1 MWSAAMDSSLSPAL
15 ELAEANA
22 WHDVFAA
29 APSDL
34 AERVGLR
41 SERLGSATLLA
52 MPGVPHPWFN
62 RVIGL
67 GVGEPAT
74 EEILDRALSIFGEA
88 GVASFWLAA
97 SPTAQP
103 AELPEWMLSRG
114 LHPLGN
120 WAKVYRGR
128 DSMGAIVTELAVVE
142 ATTPSLA
149 AAFSSVVR
157 RSFGLPAVVGP
168 LFEALVGR
176 AGWRV
181 FLALENGV
189 PVAAGAVLVQGE
201 VAWLGIDATLPSR
214 RRQGGQ
220 GAIMR
225 ERVRASIGAGC
236 AWMVGEVEE
245 SLPERPDPSHHNTIR
260 NGFQIA
266 YLRPNY
272 GPRPAAAEPT
282 PGA

>member
-1 MWSAAMDSSLSPAL
+1 MGRPPMDLSLSPAL

-22 WHDVFAA
+22 WHDIFAG
-29 APSDL
+29 APRDL

-41 SERLGSATLLA
+41 AERLGSAVLLA

-74 EEILDRALSIFGEA
+74 EELVDRALSIYEQA
-88 GVASFWLAA
+88 GVASFWLAV

-103 AELPEWMLSRG
+103 AQVPEWLNARG
-114 LHPLGN
+114 LETLGN
-120 WAKVYRGR
+120 WVKVYRGR
-128 DSMGAIVTELAVVE
+128 DQMGAITTELEVVE
-142 ATTPSLA
+142 ATTPALA
-149 AAFSSVVR
+149 AGFSSVVR
-157 RSFGLPAVVGP
+157 KSFGMPTVVGP

-181 FLALENGV
+181 YLALENSV

-225 ERVRASIGAGC
+225 ERVRAGIGAGC
-236 AWMVGEVEE
+236 RWMVGEVEE
-245 SLPERPDPSHHNTIR
+245 SLPERPNPSHHNTIR
-260 NGFQIA
+260 NGFQVA
-266 YLRPNY
+266 YLRANY
-272 GPRPAAAEPT
+272 GPRPATGPT
-282 PGA
+282 PGP

>member
-1 MWSAAMDSSLSPAL
+1 MDPSLSPAL

-29 APSDL
+29 APRDL
-34 AERVGLR
+34 AERIGLR
-41 SERLGSATLLA
+41 TERLGSAALVAT
-52 MPGVPHPWFN
+52 PGVPHPWFN

-67 GVGEPAT
+67 GVDEPAT
-74 EEILDRALSIFGEA
+74 EEIVDRALSIYDKA
-88 GVASFWLAA
+88 GVQSFWLAV
-97 SPTAQP
+97 SPNALP
-103 AELPEWMLSRG
+103 ADLPQWLGARG

-120 WAKVYRGR
+120 WVKVYRGR
-128 DSMGAIVTELAVVE
+128 DQMGAVSTELAVVE
-142 ATTPSLA
+142 ATTPALA
-149 AAFSSVVR
+149 AGFSSVVR
-157 RSFGLPAVVGP
+157 KSFGLPSLIAP

-181 FLALENGV
+181 YLALENGV
-189 PVAAGAVLVQGE
+189 PVAAGAGLVQGE

-225 ERVRASIGAGC
+225 ERVRACIGAGC
-236 AWMVGEVEE
+236 TWMVGEVEE
-245 SLPERPDPSHHNTIR
+245 SLPERPNPSHHNTVR
-260 NGFQIA
+260 TGFHVA

-272 GPRPAAAEPT
+272 GPRPPAEST

>member
-1 MWSAAMDSSLSPAL
+1 MDQALLPAL
-15 ELAEANA
+15 ELVEASA

-29 APSDL
+29 APRDF

-41 SERLGSATLLA
+41 TERLGSATLVVMASVRL
-52 MPGVPHPWFN
+52 PSFN

-74 EEILDRALSIFGEA
+74 EAMIDGALEIFGQA
-88 GVASFWLAA
+88 GVDTFWLPV

-103 AELPEWMLSRG
+103 AELPEWLRARG
-114 LHPLGN
+114 LEPLGN

-128 DSMGAIVTELAVVE
+128 DPMGAISTELEVVE
-142 ATTPSLA
+142 ATTPALA
-149 AAFSSVVR
+149 ASFSRVVR
-157 RSFGLPAVVGP
+157 KSFELPAQVGP
-168 LFEALVGR
+168 LFESLVGR

-181 FLALENGV
+181 FLALENGQ
-189 PVAAGAVLVQGE
+189 PVAAGAGLVQGD

-236 AWMVGEVEE
+236 RWMVGEVEE
-245 SLPERPDPSHHNTIR
+245 SLPERPNPSHHNTIR
-260 NGFQIA
+260 NGFQVA

-272 GPRPAAAEPT
+272 GPRPAPAAT
-282 PGA
+282 